1 MASRSSRQSYSHNH
15 NNGSSSSSTSTSS
28 SSSSAAVS
36 SRTTVGHAQPAHNS
50 SGRPKPP
57 SATSRRS
64 VTPNSRTQSF
74 HSDQGL
80 SLSLTDTH
88 AHKSICLVYLFW
100 NWKYLLTFKC
110 FDLFLI
116 SILELG

>member
-15 NNGSSSSSTSTSS
+15 NNGSSSSSSTSS
-28 SSSSAAVS
+28 SSSAAAVS

-80 SLSLTDTH
+80 SLSHTDTH
-88 AHKSICLVYLFW
+88 AHKINMPGLF
-100 NWKYLLTFKC
+100 
-110 FDLFLI
+110 
-116 SILELG
+116 ILELEVLVDI

>member
-1 MASRSSRQSYSHNH
+1 MASRSSRQSYSHNNNNN
-15 NNGSSSSSTSTSS
+15 NNGSSSSSTSSS
-28 SSSSAAVS
+28 SSSAVS

-80 SLSLTDTH
+80 SLSLSHTH
-88 AHKSICLVYLFW
+88 THTHTHTKSICLVYLFW
-100 NWKYLLTFKC
+100 NLKYLLTFKC

-116 SILELG
+116 

>member
-1 MASRSSRQSYSHNH
+1 MASRSSRQSYSHNNNNN
-15 NNGSSSSSTSTSS
+15 NNGSSSSSTSSS
-28 SSSSAAVS
+28 SSSAVS

-64 VTPNSRTQSF
+64 VTPNSRTQSL

-80 SLSLTDTH
+80 SLSLSHTH
-88 AHKSICLVYLFW
+88 THTHTHTINMPGLF
-100 NWKYLLTFKC
+100 
-110 FDLFLI
+110 
-116 SILELG
+116 ILELEVLVDI

>member
-1 MASRSSRQSYSHNH
+1 MASRSSRQSYSHNNNNN
-15 NNGSSSSSTSTSS
+15 NNGSSSSSSS
-28 SSSSAAVS
+28 SSSSAVS

-80 SLSLTDTH
+80 SLSLSHTH
-88 AHKSICLVYLFW
+88 TQNQYAWFIYFG
-100 NWKYLLTFKC
+100 T
-110 FDLFLI
+110 
-116 SILELG
+116 